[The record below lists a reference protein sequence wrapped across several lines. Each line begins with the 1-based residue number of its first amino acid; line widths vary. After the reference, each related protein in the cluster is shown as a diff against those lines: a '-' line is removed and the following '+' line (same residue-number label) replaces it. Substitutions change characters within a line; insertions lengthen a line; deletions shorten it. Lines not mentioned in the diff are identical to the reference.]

1 MTNEQANGS
10 HALILAQKESL
21 ELVVKGAPLETVLC
35 RLVRTVEELTD
46 GSVASIMLLDGNDC
60 LRNAAAPSLP
70 DHYLQAIDGLPAK
83 PDFGTCCA
91 AAATGKV
98 VITPDFESSASW
110 RGIAHLPVALG
121 LRGAWSMPL
130 VAGDGKVLG
139 TFGTYFRECREP
151 TDVEV
156 AVVEVLAHTAVIAIE
171 RDRADAEIAR
181 NVEELRIAK
190 EAAETADRT
199 KGQFLAVMSHELR
212 TPLAGI
218 IGHAE
223 LLETGVLGH
232 LTPEQVDHA
241 KRIRT
246 GAWHLTSIIDG
257 ILTFSRLEA
266 GKEEVVRNAV
276 DLSRLVREIVEL
288 LEPHAA
294 SKGLELHLESIDS
307 LVMETDAGKVRQIL
321 LNLVGNAIKF
331 TRSGSVSVRLARDE
345 DAASVTVR
353 DTGSGV
359 PWEMREYVF
368 EPYAQVG
375 GGHSRPAPGT
385 GLGLTVSRRLARM
398 LGGDVHLEQSPPG
411 EGATFSLVVPFG
423 AAVSSSQAR
432 LPTSEAEHQLGAA

>member
-1 MTNEQANGS
+1 
-10 HALILAQKESL
+10 
-21 ELVVKGAPLETVLC
+21 
-35 RLVRTVEELTD
+35 
-46 GSVASIMLLDGNDC
+46 
-60 LRNAAAPSLP
+60 
-70 DHYLQAIDGLPAK
+70 
-83 PDFGTCCA
+83 
-91 AAATGKV
+91 
-98 VITPDFESSASW
+98 
-110 RGIAHLPVALG
+110 
-121 LRGAWSMPL
+121 MPL